1 MQYGCIGEHLVH
13 SFSKEIHN
21 KIGTYDYILREVAR
35 DDLDRFMTE
44 RDFAAINV
52 TIPYKQAVIP
62 YLEEMSDRASTI
74 GAVNTIVNRD
84 GKLYGYNTDFAGM
97 KELIERTGI
106 AVCGKKGLI
115 LVTGGTSKTAA
126 AVAADMG
133 AREIYQL
140 SLSPGGYVVIR

>member
-62 YLEEMSDRASTI
+62 YLEEMSETANFTAI
-74 GAVNTIVNRD
+74 TP
-84 GKLYGYNTDFAGM
+84 
-97 KELIERTGI
+97 
-106 AVCGKKGLI
+106 I
-115 LVTGGTSKTAA
+115 L
-126 AVAADMG
+126 
-133 AREIYQL
+133 
-140 SLSPGGYVVIR
+140 PG